1 MDSLLYNYLVR
12 FKRFWALC
20 DFVPQESA
28 FDGVLSNESLERGDD
43 LRKMGAPGLRPAVIL
58 MKFEQLGNG
67 ASMRMTRSNERQ
79 ALIELERI
87 DHAT

>member
-1 MDSLLYNYLVR
+1 MDSLLYNYLAR
-12 FKRFWALC
+12 FKRFWTLC

-28 FDGVLSNESLERGDD
+28 FDGVLSNESLGRGDD

-58 MKFEQLGNG
+58 IKFEQLGNG
-67 ASMRMTRSNERQ
+67 ASMRMARSNERQ